1 MKVLEILE
9 QRRRIGK
16 KSIAV
21 LIDPDKAEDVIRLKH
36 LVHLANENCVDFFFV
51 GGSLITMPNLAEVIQ
66 VIKEDV
72 NIPVVLFPGSAMQI
86 DPSADAIL
94 FLSLI
99 SGRNPDLLIGQ
110 HVQAAPILKN
120 NHMEVMPT
128 GYMLI
133 SSGRTTSVA
142 YISNTTPIP
151 EDKYSLAACTA
162 LAGEML
168 GLKLIYLDAGS
179 GAERGIDLV
188 GITLEIFGPNPTAD
202 NPQSGVETI
211 LGVGNAVGRGNPLG
225 GVNELVDPSATDA
238 TAYAKNGKTV
248 PEGWLVN
255 PHGSISG
262 DHLITQSVVESIV
275 SQSIAQANKTRA
287 AIRLTLD
294 AQPGVPT
301 KMVIAVADKDG
312 NVLGLYRMHDATVFS
327 IDVAVAKAR
336 NTAYYTDPTKLQP
349 QDKIDDDLLVAR
361 GDLTPSQIASYGV
374 TLNGLGTPDLYQNSA
389 STQPFSTAGGYAA
402 SNRTFRFLAE
412 PRYPSGVDDTL
423 PPIFSILN
431 DHNSDLNTGTNPL
444 NAENLGA
451 PAPVSQF
458 QSVLGYSAFHPG
470 ANFRDPLRVDLQNGI
485 VFFPGSTPLFTSTA
499 LAGGFGISG
508 DGVDQDDVVTF
519 AGAQGYSAPIAI
531 QADQAFYRGV
541 RLPFQKFNRN
551 PQGLS

>member
-1 MKVLEILE
+1 MKILEILE

-179 GAERGIDLV
+179 GAEREISARMISAVRKSITVPMIVGGGINTPQKALSALEAGADMIVIGNALEKSPDLL
-188 GITLEIFGPNPTAD
+188 TEISDKVYDWNQA
-202 NPQSGVETI
+202 VET
-211 LGVGNAVGRGNPLG
+211 
-225 GVNELVDPSATDA
+225 
-238 TAYAKNGKTV
+238 GK
-248 PEGWLVN
+248 
-255 PHGSISG
+255 
-262 DHLITQSVVESIV
+262 
-275 SQSIAQANKTRA
+275 
-287 AIRLTLD
+287 
-294 AQPGVPT
+294 
-301 KMVIAVADKDG
+301 
-312 NVLGLYRMHDATVFS
+312 
-327 IDVAVAKAR
+327 
-336 NTAYYTDPTKLQP
+336 
-349 QDKIDDDLLVAR
+349 
-361 GDLTPSQIASYGV
+361 
-374 TLNGLGTPDLYQNSA
+374 
-389 STQPFSTAGGYAA
+389 
-402 SNRTFRFLAE
+402 
-412 PRYPSGVDDTL
+412 
-423 PPIFSILN
+423 
-431 DHNSDLNTGTNPL
+431 
-444 NAENLGA
+444 
-451 PAPVSQF
+451 
-458 QSVLGYSAFHPG
+458 
-470 ANFRDPLRVDLQNGI
+470 
-485 VFFPGSTPLFTSTA
+485 
-499 LAGGFGISG
+499 
-508 DGVDQDDVVTF
+508 
-519 AGAQGYSAPIAI
+519 
-531 QADQAFYRGV
+531 
-541 RLPFQKFNRN
+541 
-551 PQGLS
+551 